1 MLTEL
6 NNPIFKPLTDKIAL
20 VTGASSG
27 IGKITAREL
36 AHLGAHVV
44 MVCRNAE
51 KAAETR
57 KEIIAQTG
65 NENITLLVA
74 DLALM
79 QEVKRCAAEFSA
91 RFPKLDILV
100 NNVGMMP
107 GKRTLTAEGFEI
119 SWATNHLAPFL
130 LTNLVIDKMV
140 AAESARIV
148 NVSSEAHRL
157 GDICFQ
163 DMNSPKKYN
172 AFTAY
177 CDSKLANIMFTY
189 ELSRRL
195 EFTNITANVL
205 HPGMVATKFGHEH
218 TGSLKYLFLLARP
231 FMISPEQGAR
241 TSLYLA
247 ASPEVEDLSGYYFSK
262 MKPIKSAEITYNP
275 NISHR
280 LWTLSEIQTG
290 FQF

>member
-1 MLTEL
+1 MFTEL

-36 AHLGAHVV
+36 ARLGAHVV
-44 MVCRNAE
+44 MVCRNAK

-65 NENITLLVA
+65 NENVTLLVA

-79 QEVKRCAAEFSA
+79 QDVKRCAAEFNA
-91 RFPKLDILV
+91 QFPKLDILV

-119 SWATNHLAPFL
+119 SWATNHLASFL

-140 AAESARIV
+140 AADSARII

-163 DMNSPKKYN
+163 DMNSPKKYS

-195 EFTNITANVL
+195 EFTNITANAL
-205 HPGMVATKFGHEH
+205 HPGIVATKFGHEH
-218 TGSLKYLFLLARP
+218 TGSLKYLFVLARP

-241 TSLYLA
+241 TSIYLA
-247 ASPEVEDLSGYYFSK
+247 ASPEVAGQSGYYFSK